1 MENIK
6 QGKGDVT
13 LAALG
18 CIWGLEIKG
27 MRYNQEALSFV

>member
-1 MENIK
+1 MENIR
-6 QGKGDVT
+6 QGKWDVI

-27 MRYNQEALSFV
+27 MRYNQEALGFA